1 MIVVVASYHRCYTS
15 LTSQWLELCGFEFP
29 GPLMGAGIGNQ
40 FGHYENLTFLKLS
53 NEFNA
58 NTLSAKRAIEQFD
71 SAFGD
76 LHKSKKW
83 FALKVPDAIPLA
95 KLLLESRSIAKV
107 VVPLRPKVQ
116 SRSSAKARLVAQLQ
130 RGVFRWSWLKRLP
143 GARQVL
149 LTVHDWQFSHRFDK
163 HKTEIDSIS
172 RDSRVFILDFTKNDV
187 SEKTL
192 RHLGM
197 VSMDGIDLDVQL
209 NAALKAKTTT

>member
-1 MIVVVASYHRCYTS
+1 
-15 LTSQWLELCGFEFP
+15 
-29 GPLMGAGIGNQ
+29 MGAGIGNQ

-116 SRSSAKARLVAQLQ
+116 SRSSAKARLMAQLQ

-143 GARQVL
+143 GVRQVL

-172 RDSRVFILDFTKNDV
+172 RDSRCSFLI
-187 SEKTL
+187 SPKTMCPKKPFATL
-192 RHLGM
+192 AWFQWMGLT
-197 VSMDGIDLDVQL
+197 SMS
-209 NAALKAKTTT
+209 N